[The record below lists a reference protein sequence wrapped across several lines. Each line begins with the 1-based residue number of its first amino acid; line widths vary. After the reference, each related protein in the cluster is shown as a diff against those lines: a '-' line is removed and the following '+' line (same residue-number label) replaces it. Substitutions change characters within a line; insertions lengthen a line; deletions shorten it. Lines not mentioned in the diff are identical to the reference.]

1 MFNPFNNPN
10 DFDQVAETLLAC
22 GLLLAIFIIGGLT

>member
-10 DFDQVAETLLAC
+10 DFDQVAETLLVC